1 MRDREPCGD
10 RSARAIVQLDG
21 EPAPPDGGDESRVLR
36 ERLARAPVAAHVDP
50 RLDRA
55 SPRRRPRTAH
65 GETETPHGHHRA
77 ELRAAAPAR
86 QSDPRDVAPA
96 GGARGAPPR
105 TTPLPMA
112 RGPRP
117 RGDPPPGPG
126 GRRPP
131 LARAGRGAPRV
142 PPRHGAG
149 PPSGGAPRRRTDSLH
164 P

>member
-96 GGARGAPPR
+96 GGARGARPPNPR
-105 TTPLPMA
+105 IRLAPWARRGGGPTPRRA
-112 RGPRP
+112 GG
-117 RGDPPPGPG
+117 GDPP
-126 GRRPP
+126 
-131 LARAGRGAPRV
+131 
-142 PPRHGAG
+142 
-149 PPSGGAPRRRTDSLH
+149 
-164 P
+164 